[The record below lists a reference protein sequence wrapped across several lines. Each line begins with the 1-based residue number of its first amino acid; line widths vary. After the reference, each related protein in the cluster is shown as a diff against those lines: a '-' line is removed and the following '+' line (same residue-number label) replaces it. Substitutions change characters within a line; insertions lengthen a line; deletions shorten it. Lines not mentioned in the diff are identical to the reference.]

1 MIMLYSYNETLKII
15 LRIYEYLQMRM
26 KEQPRTLKMNKP
38 LHRSAV
44 VSFMETLP
52 PTAGADFIWNFL
64 LFQFYVFVGQDH
76 ERKPMPSW
84 FMGKEAWRRWNEYSD
99 EAKWHARDWA
109 REKKLVNPVKTNTY
123 EAVSDDVFRRERLRM
138 SRISG
143 PNFCEAKFGSSPYNH
158 KDEICYTCPFE
169 KDCKMLFGT
178 KDSSGKSLYEQISES
193 AEKKSATETQQLQ
206 GSHVTIREVSRM
218 TDYGEDD

>member
-1 MIMLYSYNETLKII
+1 MLYSYNETLKII

-76 ERKPMPSW
+76 ERNRCRVGLW
-84 FMGKEAWRRWNEYSD
+84 GK
-99 EAKWHARDWA
+99 KHG
-109 REKKLVNPVKTNTY
+109 
-123 EAVSDDVFRRERLRM
+123 DVGM
-138 SRISG
+138 SI
-143 PNFCEAKFGSSPYNH
+143 
-158 KDEICYTCPFE
+158 
-169 KDCKMLFGT
+169 L
-178 KDSSGKSLYEQISES
+178 
-193 AEKKSATETQQLQ
+193 KKSN
-206 GSHVTIREVSRM
+206 
-218 TDYGEDD
+218 

>member
-1 MIMLYSYNETLKII
+1 MLYSYNETLKII

-84 FMGKEAWRRWNEYSD
+84 FMGKEAWRRWSEYSMPLLT
-99 EAKWHARDWA
+99 AIKRT
-109 REKKLVNPVKTNTY
+109 L
-123 EAVSDDVFRRERLRM
+123 FRLN
-138 SRISG
+138 ISIAF
-143 PNFCEAKFGSSPYNH
+143 P
-158 KDEICYTCPFE
+158 TW
-169 KDCKMLFGT
+169 
-178 KDSSGKSLYEQISES
+178 
-193 AEKKSATETQQLQ
+193 
-206 GSHVTIREVSRM
+206 R
-218 TDYGEDD
+218 